1 MTKKTLI
8 LYVPVIHKG
17 YLDFLE
23 RMKNSVLEVYIL
35 SEKLQEEL
43 SEIKPDIAAI
53 SSDKVKDLL
62 SKLGFENI
70 SILLPEN
77 LGEVKGKE
85 IVLVQDEISR
95 NLYDK
100 YLSGEKVSWESVFL
114 RWDKEKVLAEIPA
127 DIIRKSEDAFDAEMM
142 KEAYKEA
149 EKSGDWWR
157 QIGAVLVS
165 GKEIIARS
173 YNQGTPN
180 DNAPYQAG
188 SMRDFFKAGE
198 KQEYSP
204 TIHAEQK
211 LIAEAARKGV
221 KTENAVLYLTH
232 FPCPVCSKMIAWS
245 GIKKL
250 YFTEGASNL
259 DGKKV
264 MEAGGVEI
272 IHIPQSILK

>member
-1 MTKKTLI
+1 MTNKTLI
-8 LYVPVIHKG
+8 LYIPVIHKG
-17 YLDFLE
+17 FLDFLE
-23 RMKNSVLEVYIL
+23 KMKNRVLEVYIL
-35 SEKLQEEL
+35 SEELQEEL

-62 SKLGFENI
+62 GKLGFENI
-70 SILLPEN
+70 SVLLPEN
-77 LGEVKGKE
+77 LREVKGKE
-85 IVLVQDEISR
+85 IILVQDEISR

-100 YLSGEKVSWESVFL
+100 YLNGEKVSWESVFL

-180 DNAPYQAG
+180 DNAPYQVG

>member
-8 LYVPVIHKG
+8 LYIPVIHKG

-23 RMKNSVLEVYIL
+23 GMKNRVLEVYIL

-100 YLSGEKVSWESVFL
+100 Y
-114 RWDKEKVLAEIPA
+114 
-127 DIIRKSEDAFDAEMM
+127 
-142 KEAYKEA
+142 
-149 EKSGDWWR
+149 
-157 QIGAVLVS
+157 
-165 GKEIIARS
+165 
-173 YNQGTPN
+173 
-180 DNAPYQAG
+180 
-188 SMRDFFKAGE
+188 
-198 KQEYSP
+198 
-204 TIHAEQK
+204 
-211 LIAEAARKGV
+211 
-221 KTENAVLYLTH
+221 
-232 FPCPVCSKMIAWS
+232 
-245 GIKKL
+245 
-250 YFTEGASNL
+250 
-259 DGKKV
+259 
-264 MEAGGVEI
+264 
-272 IHIPQSILK
+272 